1 MTQKSADMLLN
12 VIYPILKSVIPR
24 TARPIGSEDPEE
36 LIADST
42 ASAVEMI
49 ESMEASGREPSLDA
63 VHTGTKGWI

>member
-12 VIYPILKSVIPR
+12 VIYPILKSIIPR

-42 ASAVEMI
+42 AIVTLL
-49 ESMEASGREPSLDA
+49 PLY
-63 VHTGTKGWI
+63 